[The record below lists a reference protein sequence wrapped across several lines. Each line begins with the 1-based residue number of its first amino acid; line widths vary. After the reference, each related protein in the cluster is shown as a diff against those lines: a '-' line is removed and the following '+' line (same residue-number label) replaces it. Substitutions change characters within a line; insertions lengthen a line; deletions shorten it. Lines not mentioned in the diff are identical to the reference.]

1 MYTYEFDYY
10 DGYLILDTDGEY
22 VITVQSEHEAETLL
36 SHLNQAHDICEF
48 LLLNHEEAN
57 KP

>member
-10 DGYLILDTDGEY
+10 NGYLILDPDGEY

-36 SHLNQAHDICEF
+36 SHLNR
-48 LLLNHEEAN
+48 
-57 KP
+57 